1 MIKEKENTNLTE
13 KKKIKYPH
21 IKQSSGINLTAHA
34 LTRMA
39 ERGIPILAVNKTIA
53 FGRIMRG
60 RGATI
65 YAIGKK
71 EISLLLEKGIDLK
84 GFEGVHVVMSK
95 IGSVLTV
102 YRNLNLPKLKPRHR
116 MPERI
121 FRQNQRARDF
131 EYESF
136 GAI

>member
-1 MIKEKENTNLTE
+1 MTKQNENSNLT
-13 KKKIKYPH
+13 KNKKIKYPH
-21 IKQSSGINLTAHA
+21 LKPSSGANLTVHA
-34 LTRMA
+34 LNRMA
-39 ERGIPILAVNKTIA
+39 ERGIPMKAVNKTIA

-71 EISLLLEKGIDLK
+71 EISILLDKGIDLK
-84 GFEGVHVVMSK
+84 RFEGVHVVMSK

-102 YRNLNLPKLKPRHR
+102 YRNLNLPKLKPKHR
-116 MPERI
+116 MPDRI

-131 EYESF
+131 EFESY
-136 GAI
+136 GTI